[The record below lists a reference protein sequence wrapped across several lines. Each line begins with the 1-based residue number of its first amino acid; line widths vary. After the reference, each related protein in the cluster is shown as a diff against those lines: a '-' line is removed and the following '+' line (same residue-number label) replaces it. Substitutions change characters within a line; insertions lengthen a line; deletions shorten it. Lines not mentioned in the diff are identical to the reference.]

1 MSGRTIT
8 GVDELERALTA
19 VLERYPDVKLAYLF
33 GSQARGTART
43 LSDVDV
49 AILLEEDGDRH
60 AVVLEL
66 AAELSGA
73 AGGRHVD
80 VVVLNTAPV
89 ALAYRVIRDG
99 RLLLSRDER
108 ARVEHWART
117 VDRYIDM
124 APFRRT
130 LAEGTRHRIDE
141 GRFGR
146 R

>member
-33 GSQARGTART
+33 GSRARGTART